1 MQGRKIY
8 QETALAGFQQLK
20 KPTSAVFLCSL
31 ATMTNNQLWYT
42 RREKEIRG
50 PFPAGLIT
58 RYILLGRIRED
69 DELSVDQLS
78 WQIVSETQ
86 ELIPEEMKLDLSV
99 SENQEKLRIARMRED
114 EREATDRRSKKAAK
128 DEQASTHK
136 RSGVERRKTETD
148 ETKRH
153 REIKD
158 QLLVSLRKKSRENYV
173 SRFVWLTFVLT
184 LIAFF
189 VFTGP

>member
-1 MQGRKIY
+1 MI
-8 QETALAGFQQLK
+8 
-20 KPTSAVFLCSL
+20 
-31 ATMTNNQLWYT
+31 NNQLWYT

-78 WQIVSETQ
+78 WKTVREKQ
-86 ELIPEEMKLDLSV
+86 ELIPEELKLDLSV
-99 SENQEKLRIARMRED
+99 PENQEKLRIARMRED
-114 EREATDRRSKKAAK
+114 EREAADRRSKT
-128 DEQASTHK
+128 STEGDKVDLHK
-136 RSGVERRKTETD
+136 RSGMERRKTETD
-148 ETKRH
+148 DVKRH

-158 QLLVSLRKKSRENYV
+158 QLLMSLRKKSREIYV

-189 VFTGP
+189 VVSNP

>member
-1 MQGRKIY
+1 
-8 QETALAGFQQLK
+8 
-20 KPTSAVFLCSL
+20 
-31 ATMTNNQLWYT
+31 MTNNQLWYT

-69 DELSVDQLS
+69 DQLSVDQLS
-78 WQIVSETQ
+78 WQLVNEVS
-86 ELIPEEMKLDLSV
+86 ELIPEELKLDLSLP
-99 SENQEKLRIARMRED
+99 ENQEKLRIARLRED
-114 EREATDRRSKKAAK
+114 EREASDRRGKQLTNDNETNLK
-128 DEQASTHK
+128 Q
-136 RSGVERRKTETD
+136 RSGMERRKTETD
-148 ETKRH
+148 DVKRH

-158 QLLVSLRKKSRENYV
+158 QLLVSLRKKSRESYV

-189 VFTGP
+189 VFANP

>member
-1 MQGRKIY
+1 
-8 QETALAGFQQLK
+8 
-20 KPTSAVFLCSL
+20 
-31 ATMTNNQLWYT
+31 MTNNQLWYT

-69 DELSVDQLS
+69 DQLSVDQLS
-78 WQIVSETQ
+78 WQLVNEVS
-86 ELIPEEMKLDLSV
+86 ELIPEELKLDLSLP
-99 SENQEKLRIARMRED
+99 ENQEKLRIARLRED
-114 EREATDRRSKKAAK
+114 EREASDRRGKQLTNDNETNLK
-128 DEQASTHK
+128 Q
-136 RSGVERRKTETD
+136 RSGMERRKTETD
-148 ETKRH
+148 DVKRH

-158 QLLVSLRKKSRENYV
+158 QLLVSLRKKSRESYV

-189 VFTGP
+189 VFANR

>member
-1 MQGRKIY
+1 
-8 QETALAGFQQLK
+8 
-20 KPTSAVFLCSL
+20 
-31 ATMTNNQLWYT
+31 MTNNQLWYT

-69 DELSVDQLS
+69 DQLSVDQLS
-78 WQIVSETQ
+78 WQLVNEVSE
-86 ELIPEEMKLDLSV
+86 LVPEELKLDLSLP
-99 SENQEKLRIARMRED
+99 ENQEKLRIARLRED
-114 EREATDRRSKKAAK
+114 EREASDRRSK
-128 DEQASTHK
+128 QSTNDNDSNLK
-136 RSGVERRKTETD
+136 QRSGIERRKSETD
-148 ETKRH
+148 DVKRH

-158 QLLVSLRKKSRENYV
+158 QLLASLRKKSRENYV

-189 VFTGP
+189 VFTNP